1 MKGSTVIEVKQLRAG
16 YGERLILQNINFAV
30 GAGEVFAI
38 LGRSGSGKSTL
49 LKHLIG
55 LYSPE
60 SGEVWIEGQNLVAA
74 EGEARA
80 RLLRRF
86 GVLFQSGALFGSMSV
101 LANVRLP
108 LDEFTD
114 LPQPAK
120 DLIALAK
127 LNLVGLA
134 AAATQLPAALSGGM
148 QKRAA
153 IARAISLDPGILF
166 LDEPTSGLDPV
177 TSADLDTLIRRLS
190 RSFGITF
197 VIVTHELQRL
207 FAVAQRAI
215 LLDEEARTIVAEG
228 TPAQLAGQTAN
239 PEVRRFFHPDQP
251 GAPKTAQEK
260 PGEPL

>member
-1 MKGSTVIEVKQLRAG
+1 MNDEVAIEVRGLRAS
-16 YGERLILQNINFAV
+16 YGERLILENITFQV
-30 GAGEVFAI
+30 RCGEVFAI

-49 LKHLIG
+49 LKHMIG
-55 LYSPE
+55 LYQPQA
-60 SGEVWIEGQNLVAA
+60 GEVRIEGEDLVSA

-86 GVLFQSGALFGSMSV
+86 GVLFQSSALFGSMTV
-101 LANVRLP
+101 LENVRLP

-114 LPQPAK
+114 LPQPAR
-120 DLIALAK
+120 DLVALAK

-134 AAATQLPAALSGGM
+134 AAATQLPSALSGGM

-166 LDEPTSGLDPV
+166 LDEPTSGLDPI
-177 TSADLDTLIRRLS
+177 TAAGLDAIIHRLS

-215 LLDEEARTIVAEG
+215 LLDERTRTIIAEG
-228 TPAQLAGQTAN
+228 TPAELRDQRDC
-239 PEVRRFFHPDQP
+239 PEVWRFFHPDQEPISNRP
-251 GAPKTAQEK
+251 GGASMN
-260 PGEPL
+260 